1 MNQNAITQS
10 MIRQIVAHAR
20 CATCGH
26 SFNTND
32 VRVIGKRNNAVAM
45 SVTCRECRTQALFLA
60 VLGQSKTKPIYTD
73 LTPSEWNRFK
83 ARPAISCD
91 DVIEF
96 YSFMDAY
103 AGDLSEIMDEPLP
116 QE

>member
-26 SFNTND
+26 SFNVKD
-32 VRVIGKRNNAVAM
+32 VRVIGKRDNAVAM
-45 SVTCRECRTQALFLA
+45 GVACRECRTQALFLA
-60 VLGQSKTKPIYTD
+60 VVGQGKVQPLYTD
-73 LTPSEWNRFK
+73 LTPGEWTRFQT
-83 ARPAISCD
+83 RPAISCD

-96 YSFMDAY
+96 YDFMDAY

-116 QE
+116 EG

>member
-10 MIRQIVAHAR
+10 MIRQIVSQAR
-20 CATCGH
+20 CAMCGH
-26 SFNTND
+26 SFNVND
-32 VRVIGKRNNAVAM
+32 VRVIGKRDNAVAM

-60 VLGQSKTKPIYTD
+60 VLGRGKTKPIYTD
-73 LTPSEWNRFK
+73 LTPSEWDRFK
-83 ARPAISCD
+83 SRPAISSD

-96 YSFMDAY
+96 YRFMDSY
-103 AGDLSEIMDEPLP
+103 DGDLSEIMDEPLP